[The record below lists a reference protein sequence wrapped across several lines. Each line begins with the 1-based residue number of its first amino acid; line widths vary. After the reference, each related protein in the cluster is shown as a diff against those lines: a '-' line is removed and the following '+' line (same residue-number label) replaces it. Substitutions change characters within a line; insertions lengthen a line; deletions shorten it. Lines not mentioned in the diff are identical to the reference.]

1 MSSKFGQMRPLVSM
15 ATYRVT
21 VGKTVSS
28 HFSNVYDQIP
38 SILAGNDDIHK
49 RLNESEIRRD
59 PTVEYGVGC
68 P

>member
-1 MSSKFGQMRPLVSM
+1 MSSKFGKMRSLVSM

-38 SILAGNDDIHK
+38 FILAGNDDIHK
-49 RLNESEIRRD
+49 RLNELEIRRD